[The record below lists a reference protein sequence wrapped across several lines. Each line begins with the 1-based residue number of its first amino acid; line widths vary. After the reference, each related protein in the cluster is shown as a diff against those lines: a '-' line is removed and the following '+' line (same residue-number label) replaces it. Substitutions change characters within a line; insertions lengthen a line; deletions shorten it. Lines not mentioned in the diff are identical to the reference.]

1 MIFGTFYV
9 IIKYKE
15 KEWIIMWRWQY
26 DEYYSEMEKEF
37 EKYENLDFEMKE
49 VVSQHFKNGR

>member
-1 MIFGTFYV
+1 MTFRAFCV

-37 EKYENLDFEMKE
+37 EKYENLDPEMEK
-49 VVSQHFKNGR
+49 VVSLHFYGR

>member
-1 MIFGTFYV
+1 MTFGAFYV

-15 KEWIIMWRWQY
+15 KELIIMWRWQY

-37 EKYENLDFEMKE
+37 EKYENLDPEMEK
-49 VVSQHFKNGR
+49 VVSLHFYGR

>member
-1 MIFGTFYV
+1 MTFGAFCV

-37 EKYENLDFEMKE
+37 EKYGNLDPEMEK
-49 VVSQHFKNGR
+49 VVSQHFYGR

>member
-1 MIFGTFYV
+1 MTFGTFYV

-37 EKYENLDFEMKE
+37 EKYENLDPEMEK
-49 VVSQHFKNGR
+49 VISLHFKNG

>member
-1 MIFGTFYV
+1 MTFGAFCV

-15 KEWIIMWRWQY
+15 KELIIMWRWQY

-37 EKYENLDFEMKE
+37 EKYENLDSEME
-49 VVSQHFKNGR
+49 MVVSQHFYGR

>member
-1 MIFGTFYV
+1 MTFGTFYV

-37 EKYENLDFEMKE
+37 EKYENLDPEMEK
-49 VVSQHFKNGR
+49 VVSLHFYGR

>member
-1 MIFGTFYV
+1 MTFRAFCV

-15 KEWIIMWRWQY
+15 KELILMWRWQY

-37 EKYENLDFEMKE
+37 EKYENLDPETE
-49 VVSQHFKNGR
+49 IVVSQHFYGR